1 MGKHHEEHIALC
13 LTGDVMTGRGID
25 QILPHPCPPG
35 IHEPAMDSALGY
47 VRLAEEASG
56 PLPRAVDPAYIWGDA
71 LAALD
76 RLEPDLRIINLETAV
91 TTSQDWEPKGIN
103 YRMHPANLPCLQAA
117 GIDCCVL
124 ANNHVLDWGEAGL
137 VETLASLRDA
147 GLDTAGAGLDAAQAR
162 TPAILPL
169 SKGGR
174 VLVFAWGTESS
185 GVPRRWAAAPGRP
198 GVNFLPDL
206 SDDTLEGI
214 AGQIALFRRPH
225 DLVIASLHW
234 GPNWGYRIPEEHRRF
249 ARGLID
255 QAGVD
260 LVHGH
265 SSHHPLGLELYRDR
279 LILYGCGD
287 LLNDYEGIG
296 GYESYR
302 GELSLAYLPSLE
314 RSSGRLMALCMLPLR
329 IRRFQLQRASDE
341 DARWL
346 CGVLEHESRVSG
358 HAFIL
363 TADKRLE
370 LRRQEK

>member
-1 MGKHHEEHIALC
+1 MGEHQGHLVTLC

-25 QILPHPCPPG
+25 QILPHPCPPR

-56 PLPRAVDPAYIWGDA
+56 PIPRKVDPTYLWGDA
-71 LAALD
+71 LAALE
-76 RLEPDLRIINLETAV
+76 RLRPDLRIINLETAV

-117 GIDCCVL
+117 KIDCCVL

-137 VETLASLRDA
+137 IETLASLRDA
-147 GLDTAGAGLDAAQAR
+147 GLETAGAGRDTAQAAS
-162 TPAILPL
+162 PAILPL
-169 SKGGR
+169 PKGGR
-174 VLVFAWGTESS
+174 VLVFAWGAESS
-185 GVPRRWAAAPGRP
+185 GIPRRWAAAPDRP
-198 GVNFLPDL
+198 GVNLLPDL
-206 SDDTLEGI
+206 SKATL
-214 AGQIALFRRPH
+214 AGMAEQIASFRRPG

-265 SSHHPLGLELYRDR
+265 SSHHPIGLELYRER

-296 GYESYR
+296 GYTSYR
-302 GELSLAYLPSLE
+302 GELSLLYLPVLE
-314 RSSGRLMALCMLPLR
+314 RSSGRLLAMSMLPMR
-329 IRRFQLQRASDE
+329 IKRFRLQHASE
-341 DARWL
+341 EEAGWL
-346 CGVLEHESRVSG
+346 CRVLERESKIPG
-358 HAFIL
+358 HAFML
-363 TADKRLE
+363 TETGQLQ
-370 LRRQEK
+370 LRRT

>member
-1 MGKHHEEHIALC
+1 MGKHHEKHITLC

-71 LAALD
+71 LAVLD
-76 RLEPDLRIINLETAV
+76 RLKPDLRIINLETAV

-124 ANNHVLDWGEAGL
+124 ANNHVLDWGQAGL

-147 GLDTAGAGLDAAQAR
+147 GLDTAGAGLDAAQAL

-174 VLVFAWGTESS
+174 VLVFAWGAENS
-185 GVPRRWAAAPGRP
+185 GVPRRWAAASGRP

-206 SDDTLEGI
+206 SDATLEGI
-214 AGQIALFRRPH
+214 AGQISSFRRPG

-234 GPNWGYRIPEEHRRF
+234 GPNWGYLIPEEHRRF

-255 QAGVD
+255 RAGVG

-302 GELSLAYLPSLE
+302 GELSLFYLPVLE
-314 RSSGRLMALCMLPLR
+314 RSSGRLIAMGMVPMR
-329 IRRFQLQRASDE
+329 VKRFRLQRASE
-341 DARWL
+341 EESGWL
-346 CGVLEHESRVSG
+346 CRVLERESRVPG
-358 HAFIL
+358 HTFMLAETGHL
-363 TADKRLE
+363 Q
-370 LRRQEK
+370 LRRT